1 MNALEGKVAIVTGA
15 SRGIGAG
22 IAKEL
27 AVQGARVVVNYR
39 LGNPEDLAKAAVFLA
54 SDESRWVTG
63 DVIKAS
69 GGMI

>member
-1 MNALEGKVAIVTGA
+1 VTEGAAELGMTEGSEFAGQFVAQTPLG
-15 SRGIGAG
+15 
-22 IAKEL
+22 
-27 AVQGARVVVNYR
+27 R
-39 LGNPEDLAKAAVFLA
+39 LGQPEDLAKAAVFLA